1 MKDFLKK
8 NSDIIFTC
16 IFVIIVA
23 LLGSIFVSLGKDW
36 FASLLKPSQ
45 WLPDFVISLLWTVIY
60 ILFAVIISVLFKK
73 ELITKKI
80 IVFAVL
86 NGILNVLW
94 CLVFFTLN
102 LLFLGNIVIIIN
114 VFFAVLLIA
123 ELVKTNKI
131 YVNILWI
138 YPIWI
143 FIATSLNTALWI
155 LN

>member
-1 MKDFLKK
+1 MEDFLKK

-45 WLPDFVISLLWTVIY
+45 WLLDFVISLLWTVIY

-94 CLVFFTLN
+94 CLVFFYFKSS
-102 LLFLGNIVIIIN
+102 LFRKYSYYNKC
-114 VFFAVLLIA
+114 FFCSAFDSR
-123 ELVKTNKI
+123 TC
-131 YVNILWI
+131 
-138 YPIWI
+138 
-143 FIATSLNTALWI
+143 
-155 LN
+155 

>member
-23 LLGSIFVSLGKDW
+23 LLGSIFVSLGKEW

-60 ILFAVIISVLFKK
+60 ILFAVIISALFKK
-73 ELITKKI
+73 ELVTKKI
-80 IVFAVL
+80 IVLGIVNGLL
-86 NGILNVLW
+86 NILW
-94 CLVFFTLN
+94 CLVFFTFN
-102 LLFLGNIVIIIN
+102 LLFLGNIVIILN
-114 VFFAVLLIA
+114 AFFAVLLII
-123 ELVKTNKI
+123 ELLATNSF

-138 YPIWI
+138 YPIWV

>member
-45 WLPDFVISLLWTVIY
+45 WLSDFVISLLWSVIY

-80 IVFAVL
+80 IVLAVL

-94 CLVFFTLN
+94 CLVFFYFKSS
-102 LLFLGNIVIIIN
+102 LFRKYSYYNQC
-114 VFFAVLLIA
+114 FFCSAFYSR
-123 ELVKTNKI
+123 TC
-131 YVNILWI
+131 
-138 YPIWI
+138 
-143 FIATSLNTALWI
+143 
-155 LN
+155 